1 MHKDLS
7 VIPGGW
13 VIKRYYIIRKLRH
26 FSKQGLLNIVEY
38 SNIQYTNLTEYIKC
52 FFVFSTEVCHHCFF
66 ISVSMLKLNGDIL
79 FFSNKGLRCAA
90 ITKILL
96 LCAYII
102 EPLCSMLSFSSS
114 PVI

>member
-38 SNIQYTNLTEYIKC
+38 SNI
-52 FFVFSTEVCHHCFF
+52 
-66 ISVSMLKLNGDIL
+66 
-79 FFSNKGLRCAA
+79 
-90 ITKILL
+90 
-96 LCAYII
+96 
-102 EPLCSMLSFSSS
+102 
-114 PVI
+114 